1 MFKNTLDNKRYYT
14 LNYFFKK
21 KFGQKVFKVPIDINS
36 TCPNQVNGGCIY
48 CSNKSTTSIS
58 DGNLDILEQFEN
70 GKKIM
75 EQKWPDSLY
84 IPYFQSG
91 TNTYNDKNLVE
102 CYVDKLLLLPKVVG
116 IDIATRPDCIND
128 E

>member
-48 CSNKSTTSIS
+48 CSNKSTASIS

-75 EQKWPDSLY
+75 EQISL
-84 IPYFQSG
+84 IF
-91 TNTYNDKNLVE
+91 NLVRIHIMIKTWLNVMLIS
-102 CYVDKLLLLPKVVG
+102 CYYYLKLW
-116 IDIATRPDCIND
+116 

>member
-1 MFKNTLDNKRYYT
+1 MFKYTLDNKRYYT

-48 CSNKSTTSIS
+48 CSNKSTASIS

-84 IPYFQSG
+84 IPYFQRIHIMIKIWLNVMLIS
-91 TNTYNDKNLVE
+91 
-102 CYVDKLLLLPKVVG
+102 CYYYLKLW
-116 IDIATRPDCIND
+116 